1 MSGYSIVDIP
11 GWENLSLN
19 AADRADLERRIDELA
34 HGSVPEEV
42 PRDTATP
49 FRQEVRKHLFRVV
62 EQAREAG
69 AGLICIPTQR
79 MGEVAVPASYTVSE
93 WRDTDRD
100 EVAPLALL
108 QSLAANSDG
117 AAHIVDVD
125 GQQALREEAVSAPNP
140 DAEPLANHA
149 GRRVTYT
156 VSSPDDP
163 RAWVIFNFVTIGDG
177 DPEGAFA
184 DLLVELFDAQ
194 LTTLRWRER

>member
-34 HGSVPEEV
+34 HGAVPEEV

-49 FRQEVRKHLFRVV
+49 FRQEVRKHLVRVV

-69 AGLICIPTQR
+69 AGLICIPTRR

-93 WRDTDRD
+93 WRDSDRD

-108 QSLAANSDG
+108 QSLAADSDG
-117 AAHIVDVD
+117 AAQIVDVD
-125 GQQALREEAVSAPNP
+125 GQQALREEAVAAANP

-177 DPEGAFA
+177 DPEGTFA

>member
-34 HGSVPEEV
+34 HGAVPEEV

-49 FRQEVRKHLFRVV
+49 FRQEVRKHLVRVV

-108 QSLAANSDG
+108 QSLAADSDG
-117 AAHIVDVD
+117 AAQIVDVD
-125 GQQALREEAVSAPNP
+125 GQQALREEAVAAPNP
-140 DAEPLANHA
+140 DAEPLASHA

-156 VSSPDDP
+156 VSSPNDP

>member
-49 FRQEVRKHLFRVV
+49 FRQEVRKHLVRVV

-93 WRDTDRD
+93 WRDTERD